1 MAVDIT
7 QIGSVYDSLEAKIK
21 ATLDE
26 QWNNGRL
33 TGSDYAQVLSST
45 ITQAMQLAVQ
55 SVQTQP
61 EIDAKV
67 AKVDS
72 DKLIAETQSANDT
85 AIKSAQKDLYNRQ
98 TQGFDDNLKQ
108 KLMEIQ
114 LNAWSLMFS
123 SGMLTSSP
131 AIITN
136 DEASTLYNNLKI
148 QLGI

>member
-45 ITQAMQLAVQ
+45 LNTAMNLAVQ
-55 SVQTQP
+55 AVQKQP
-61 EIDAKV
+61 ESDANVALIDR
-67 AKVDS
+67 
-72 DKLIAETQSANDT
+72 
-85 AIKSAQKDLYNRQ
+85 QK
-98 TQGFDDNLKQ
+98 QGFDDNLKQ

-136 DEASTLYNNLKI
+136 DEASKLYNNLKT